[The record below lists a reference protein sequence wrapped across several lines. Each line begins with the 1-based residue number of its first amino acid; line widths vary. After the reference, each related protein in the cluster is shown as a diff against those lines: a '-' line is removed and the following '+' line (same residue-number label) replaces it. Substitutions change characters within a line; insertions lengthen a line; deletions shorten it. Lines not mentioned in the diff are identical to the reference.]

1 MDEQDKLPEDMP
13 PAVGRVNGESDTTAA
28 RAGVEVRD
36 TPRPIPAEPVEP
48 PPDPEEKVA
57 QERREVAEESGKDEE
72 PDVEPDVEPTD

>member
-1 MDEQDKLPEDMP
+1 MNEEDKLPEDMP
-13 PAVGRVNGESDTTAA
+13 PAVGQVNGESDTTAA

-57 QERREVAEESGKDEE
+57 QERREVAEDPGE
-72 PDVEPDVEPTD
+72 PEPPDMEPTD